1 MFANDLFWLT
11 LTTAMTALFWPVY
24 IFERMFRLGTGALG
38 YAPNGDR
45 GGFNPKE
52 TKPAPWAARAQ
63 AAHMNAIENLVVFG
77 ILGVTAHQV
86 GASVLLATQIY
97 FVARLLHFAV
107 YTAGIPGIRT
117 LAFAVGNLAQLSVAW
132 SIVRALS

>member
-1 MFANDLFWLT
+1 MFTNDLFWLA

-24 IFERMFRLGTGALG
+24 ILERMLRLGTGALG

-45 GGFNPKE
+45 GGFNPKA

-77 ILGVTAHQV
+77 ILVLTAHQV
-86 GASVLLATQIY
+86 GVSVLLATQIY
-97 FVARLLHFAV
+97 FATRLLHFVV
-107 YTAGIPGIRT
+107 YTAGIPGVRT
-117 LAFAVGNLAQLSVAW
+117 LAFAVGNLTQLWIAW
-132 SIVRALS
+132 SIVRTLG